1 MIGSFKDEETRR
13 IYLREKTRRFHSL
26 ARVILRKL
34 LQIEASIELDKLRVP
49 PGNRLEL
56 LHGDREGQHSIR
68 VNDQFRIC
76 FEWRDGYAYDIEV
89 TDYH

>member
-1 MIGSFKDEETRR
+1 MIGSFKDEDTRR
-13 IYLREKTRRFHSL
+13 IYRREKTRRFHSL

-56 LHGDREGQHSIR
+56 LHGDREGRHSIQ

>member
-76 FEWRDGYAYDIEV
+76 FVWRDGYAYDIEV